1 MIAKTLS
8 FGSPGRLSIRNR
20 QLVYDGEDGVHRT
33 FPVEDVGFIILETGR
48 IVVTAACLQALAEAN
63 VAVVVCDGAH
73 APLAQL
79 LPFAA
84 HSTTQETAEAQ
95 LAATPAM
102 QGRLWKRIVQAKLRN
117 QAALLATLGHKES
130 GRLEN
135 LAENVKNGDP
145 ENCEAQGARIYFR
158 ALAPEADFRR
168 TQDGGWPNAALN
180 YGYAIL
186 RAAVARA
193 LVGSG
198 LVCFRGIHH
207 HNRYNPFCLADDVM
221 EPYRPFV
228 DQFVFRSGGVLPAA
242 QDGGLDRATK
252 AALLSCL
259 TCDVMLGELK
269 RPLEIALS
277 STTASLA
284 RCYLEKNVDLLLPSP
299 VP

>member
-8 FGSPGRLSIRNR
+8 FGSPGRLFIHNR
-20 QLVYDGEDGVHRT
+20 QLVYDGENGVHRT
-33 FPVEDVGFIILETGR
+33 FPVEDLGFVILETGR
-48 IVVTAACLQALAEAN
+48 ILVTTACLQSLAEAN
-63 VAVVVCDGAH
+63 VAIVLCGASH
-73 APLAQL
+73 GPLAQL

-84 HSTTQETAEAQ
+84 HTTTQETAEAQ
-95 LAATPAM
+95 LAATPAA

-117 QAALLATLGHKES
+117 QAALLATLDHGES
-130 GRLEN
+130 QRLET
-135 LAENVKNGDP
+135 LADAVKNGDP

-158 ALAPEADFRR
+158 SLAPAPDFRR
-168 TQDGGWPNAALN
+168 DPDGGWPNAALN
-180 YGYAIL
+180 YGYAVL

-228 DQFVFRSGGVLPAA
+228 DQFVFRPGGVLPAA
-242 QDGGLDRATK
+242 PDGALDRAAK
-252 AALLSCL
+252 AELLSCL
-259 TCDVMLGELK
+259 ACDVAIGGLK
-269 RPLEIALS
+269 RPLQIALS

-284 RCYLEKNVDLLLPSP
+284 RCYREKTPDLLLPSP
-299 VP
+299 LP